1 MRAMLQQH
9 RLEIRKQLLGHLR
22 RMPATLQEQEQLT
35 LARDVP
41 LAKGDVI
48 LHHLQ
53 IGGGESHAQSYHSG
67 GRLSRE
73 LAIRGS
79 RTHIRQVCVDR
90 LCPLAL
96 IRT

>member
-9 RLEIRKQLLGHLR
+9 RLEIRKQLLGYLR

-35 LARDVP
+35 LARHVP
-41 LAKGDVI
+41 LAQRDVI

-53 IGGGESHAQSYHSG
+53 VGGGESHARSYHSRG
-67 GRLSRE
+67 ALSRE
-73 LAIRGS
+73 LAIRGG